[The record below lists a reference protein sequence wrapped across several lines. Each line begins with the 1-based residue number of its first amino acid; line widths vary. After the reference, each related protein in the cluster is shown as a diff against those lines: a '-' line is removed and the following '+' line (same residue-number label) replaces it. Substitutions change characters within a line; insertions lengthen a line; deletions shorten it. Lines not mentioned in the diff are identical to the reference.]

1 MLVLALGAEQVLAQ
15 DPALAR
21 ARVLARVQDLV
32 LVPDRAQDRVLVL
45 GQVLVQEVLAWV
57 LDRGQARGQAR
68 VKGASDRVMEP
79 AMTAWAQQM
88 VRALVREPSSV
99 TPFCIL

>member
-57 LDRGQARGQAR
+57 LDRGQAR